1 MNIDYNDF
9 YRLNVELIQ
18 VPDKPLYQLKLDR
31 YDRVK
36 DTVYQRET
44 YFFEPKELKQF
55 VDYINEAA
63 NGII

>member
-1 MNIDYNDF
+1 MNIDFNDY
-9 YRLNVELIQ
+9 YRLSVEITQ

-31 YDRVK
+31 CDRVK
-36 DTVYQRET
+36 QNIYQRET

-55 VDYINEAA
+55 VDYINEAT

>member
-9 YRLNVELIQ
+9 YRLIVDISQ

-31 YDRVK
+31 FDRIK
-36 DTVYQRET
+36 ESVYQRDT
-44 YFFEPKELKQF
+44 FFFDTKELKQF
-55 VDYINEAA
+55 VDYINEAT

>member
-9 YRLNVELIQ
+9 YRLEVEITQ
-18 VPDKPLYQLKLDR
+18 VPDKQLYQLKLDR
-31 YDRVK
+31 FDRVK
-36 DTVYQRET
+36 ETVYQRET

-55 VDYINEAA
+55 VDYINEAT